1 MLVNSAT
8 EFWAHKKRT
17 NNLENK
23 LLATNLVDPWGVE
36 PQSKEPE
43 SFILSIELWVLN
55 DRLEISLKIYMIL
68 ISPFLRCKS
77 SEIFVSLQKSL
88 INFHSSTL

>member
-8 EFWAHKKRT
+8 VFWAHKKRT

-43 SFILSIELWVLN
+43 SFILSIELRV
-55 DRLEISLKIYMIL
+55 
-68 ISPFLRCKS
+68 
-77 SEIFVSLQKSL
+77 
-88 INFHSSTL
+88 H